1 MKVTKSQLNLIIE
14 NYLLTEM
21 EFGRGRFEF
30 SNACDMSDIEF
41 TKGYKAVNE
50 FLKDR
55 NVQKTNKRIR
65 EIEAAINNPP
75 VTAGSSPDDFVS
87 ARISELEEQKRIIK
101 DLSVEIMGPFGFGS
115 RFGRA
120 IDKRFTGLTSP
131 IFQQNLIQLLGFGM
145 MLTTGPSSA
154 LYCNAVRSVVKVL
167 NASLESAVGIK
178 QKKEEQET
186 IEFDFFYSA
195 LDAVSNPVIR
205 DLASNSQ
212 FQIWT
217 KTIES
222 LNISNN
228 ALSLFKYIYCMTG
241 GEIDEMGAVNRTA
254 ADYYDE
260 VKKASRNYMQEIK
273 NRVFQRNGKGAGG
286 PSLKSDFKTIID
298 SNPGREDLIQGL
310 VSFIDRRGYGAQDIV
325 KRSNFTNLNKTIAE
339 KSAKEE
345 DFYDNLIGHIKGT
358 LNSVPG

>member
-1 MKVTKSQLNLIIE
+1 MKVTKRQLNLIIE

-21 EFGRGRFEF
+21 KFGTDRFEF

-41 TKGYKAVNE
+41 TKGFKAVKE

-55 NVQKTNKRIR
+55 NVQETNKKIR

-75 VTAGSSPDDFVS
+75 VAAGSSPDDFVS
-87 ARISELEEQKRIIK
+87 DKISELEIQKEKMK
-101 DLSVEIMGPFGFGS
+101 DLTAKVMGPFGFGGS
-115 RFGRA
+115 VDRRF
-120 IDKRFTGLTSP
+120 IGLTSP
-131 IFQQNLIQLLGFGM
+131 IFQKNLMQLLGFGM
-145 MLTTGPSSA
+145 MLTVGPSSA

-167 NASLESAVGIK
+167 NASLESAVGT
-178 QKKEEQET
+178 QRKEEKYET
-186 IEFDFFYSA
+186 IEFDFFYNA

-205 DLASNSQ
+205 DLTNNSQ

-241 GEIDEMGAVNRTA
+241 KEIDIMGATDRTE
-254 ADYYDE
+254 ADYYDK
-260 VKKASRNYMQEIK
+260 VKDASRNYIQEIK
-273 NRVFQRNGKGAGG
+273 NKIFERNGKGAGG
-286 PSLKSDFKTIID
+286 PSLKSDFEVVIK
-298 SNPGREDLIQGL
+298 SNPDREDLIQEL
-310 VSFIDRRGYGAQDIV
+310 VSFIDRRGYGAQGIV
-325 KRSNFTNLNKTIAE
+325 KRSNFTNLNKAIAE
-339 KSAKEE
+339 KSAQEK

>member
-1 MKVTKSQLNLIIE
+1 MKVTKRQLNLIIE

-21 EFGRGRFEF
+21 KFGTDRFEF

-41 TKGYKAVNE
+41 TKGFQAVNK
-50 FLKDR
+50 FIKDNR
-55 NVQKTNKRIR
+55 TQKANKKIR

-75 VTAGSSPDDFVS
+75 AISGVSPDDFVS
-87 ARISELEEQKRIIK
+87 DKISELEKQKKIIE
-101 DLSVEIMGPFGFGS
+101 DLSVEIMAPFGFA
-115 RFGRA
+115 RFM
-120 IDKRFTGLTSP
+120 GLTSP
-131 IFQQNLIQLLGFGM
+131 IFQKNLMQLLGFGM
-145 MLTTGPSSA
+145 MLTVGPSSA

-167 NASLESAVGIK
+167 NASLESASGIK
-178 QKKEEQET
+178 QKKEKQET
-186 IEFDFFYSA
+186 IEFDFFYST
-195 LDAVSNPVIR
+195 LDSVSNPVIR
-205 DLASNSQ
+205 DRTNNSQ

-241 GEIDEMGAVNRTA
+241 GEIDAMNATDRTDA
-254 ADYYDE
+254 NYYDE
-260 VKKASRNYMQEIK
+260 VKIASRNYMQEIK
-273 NRVFQRNGKGAGG
+273 NKIYQRDGKGAGG
-286 PSLKSDFKTIID
+286 PSLKSDFELMIK

-310 VSFIDRRGYGAQDIV
+310 VSFIDRRGYGALGLV

-339 KSAKEE
+339 KAAKEK